1 MAAGAGGGASGRCGR
16 SGFGSVEEG
25 PVARCAAGGF
35 LFELDD
41 GATDSVAGTCYVQPM
56 GQSFMGRMADPQQA
70 AHLGKILANREVE
83 AALAQLESLLLPRGD
98 PLGEAL
104 SLARRLRA
112 APRSQEADVLRER
125 LQQTLAELDRMTLKL
140 IIRRSELFNCG
151 LPTDVEPSQR
161 FAFECSRMWETL
173 SPTDDPKVRH
183 CADCQQSVHFED
195 SLAAVEYRALAGQ
208 CVAIPASLADGKF
221 QSLTRDMVGRPNP
234 RAIWGEALPWE
245 GSKGRSR

>member
-1 MAAGAGGGASGRCGR
+1 MAAGAGVASGRCGR

-25 PVARCAAGGF
+25 PVARRAAGGF

-41 GATDSVAGTCYVQPM
+41 GATDGAAGPCYVQRM

-70 AHLGKILANREVE
+70 PHLGKILANRDVE

-112 APRSQEADVLRER
+112 TPRSKDADALRER

-151 LPTDVEPSQR
+151 LPTDVEPGQR

-173 SPTDDPKVRH
+173 APTDDPKVRH

-234 RAIWGEALPWE
+234 RAIWGEALPWAE
-245 GSKGRSR
+245 SKGRSR